1 MKAETKTRSLTK
13 QQQEIILTCENTDS
27 FLWHSYL
34 GTVTESSV
42 VMSPS
47 WPSLPA
53 PQENS
58 WPRSLRARLWDSPH
72 ATWTMFWSAKAPIC
86 SERDQ
91 TTLIM
96 YNLETENYLTQN
108 YLPSSFVFQREPVNL
123 YIYRDYKFYVSKSC
137 QFRSQLFWVAH
148 MPVVA
153 RTSQMVSHMPGASLQ
168 GDAWMFT
175 IWTCWTRKAQM

>member
-1 MKAETKTRSLTK
+1 MKAKTKTRSLTK
-13 QQQEIILTCENTDS
+13 QQQEIILTFENTDS

-34 GTVTESSV
+34 GTATESSV

-86 SERDQ
+86 SEREE
-91 TTLIM
+91 TTLKM
-96 YNLETENYLTQN
+96 CSPETVSTENYLTQN
-108 YLPSSFVFQREPVNL
+108 YLPRQFCF
-123 YIYRDYKFYVSKSC
+123 SKRAIKSVY
-137 QFRSQLFWVAH
+137 L
-148 MPVVA
+148 
-153 RTSQMVSHMPGASLQ
+153 
-168 GDAWMFT
+168 
-175 IWTCWTRKAQM
+175 